1 MFLPLFFVTFAAI
14 ITYLNKKRTKNMKH
28 IRHYLTALFAIAL
41 SLMVWADSG
50 ELFTSGKLSSSLI
63 NCIVQDKYGYIW
75 VGTEYGLSKFDG
87 YRFTN
92 YLHNEEDTTSITDN
106 IISDLLVDKKGNLW
120 IGCAKGLMRYNYETN
135 NFSRLQFPD
144 GRKPRI
150 YSMVESHRGDILL
163 GTAGYGLYS
172 VKNNGIEK
180 TANNR
185 FTIKWERAYAKRDS
199 DVFFTHIYE
208 DKHHYLWQSSH
219 LSTFTRFIE
228 KQGKVQ
234 RKDFKSPYGA
244 PVAFIQHRPQAMLIV
259 CMYGII
265 YYDYRTGRIADAGYD
280 LGTFKNHVTINNA
293 TFDHEG
299 NLYIS
304 TSEHGA
310 LIIKKGSNKVEQ
322 LENSNSNFNLSTAF
336 VNDIIEDKD
345 NNLWIGCYKKGLYLL
360 NQRQQAFSS
369 WSFSAQNYIIGSSVS
384 SIAPG
389 ENGETWCTV
398 QNSGVFCFDA
408 SGKIIAHPTSPAG
421 TCIIYKDRRGAYW
434 ISNGSALYSYNP
446 HTGAYQEKLTF
457 TSAGIYCM
465 TDDNQGNLYISVY
478 SKGLYIY
485 NVESG
490 KVTVLNMR
498 QRGNKG
504 FLCNDWVRSMAFDHT
519 GHLWIGT
526 SNGVS
531 CLNTKTLS
539 FKDFG
544 WNNILKDRQANG
556 ICEGKNGNMIIGT
569 EEGLYLFDRKNNKTL
584 ALPHAEVLKGKQ
596 VCSIIKDHQGDL
608 WISTTMGIWQY
619 DQKNRQ
625 FIGHI
630 NGNGLTT
637 REYVLG
643 SSMHT
648 ASDLIAFGTSDGI
661 TTFYPERVKAKKME
675 LGDVH
680 LTNFIIDGKPINCL
694 TDEFTIPYEE
704 NSFTLE
710 FSLLNYRNTDNISFQ
725 YRINEG
731 KWNSTNEG
739 SNAVSF
745 NKLKPG
751 SYTLEVR
758 AMSNGNFSKKST
770 IIHIKVC
777 DPWYA
782 STWAFLL
789 YFLTAAGIILYIIY
803 RYERHRKEDLEETKM
818 QFLINATHDIRSPLT
833 LIMEPLKKLKE
844 RLGNAEEYQAD
855 IDTIDRNAQR
865 LLTLVNQILDKRRLD
880 KHQMNLSCRETNL
893 VEFSQGLVS
902 LFTYNANLRGINIR
916 LEMPETP
923 VNAWIDRNKLDKA
936 IANLLSNAFKYT
948 PNGGEIIFRIEK
960 QDKKVLL
967 YVIDSGK
974 GLGKND
980 DAKTLFERFYQG
992 KNSAD
997 MHLGGSGIGLNL
1009 CRSIVRLHGGDVTA
1023 RNREDGTSGACF
1035 IIELPLGKEHLKDS
1049 QINSDYVVNGKKQ
1062 QRGAASRNSKILL
1075 VDDDI
1080 EICRYLKSELS
1091 DWYRFVICNNGKEA
1105 LKQLLSGDFDLVV
1118 SDVVMPEMDGITL
1131 LRNIKGNANISHVPV
1146 IMLTSK
1152 SEISDRLEGIKLGAD
1167 AYLAKPFSLEELH
1180 LTIDNLIDNVRRLKG
1195 KFSGA
1200 LKQDDKVEKIEVKGY
1215 DEELMERIMKV
1226 VNENLSDS
1234 DFNVEK
1240 MCDEVGVSRTQL
1252 HRKLKE
1258 MTGVP
1263 TSEFLRNIRLNEA
1276 ARLIREHKINITQV
1290 SYMVGFANNS
1300 HFSTAFKKYFGMSP
1314 TEYAAKYTE

>member
-1 MFLPLFFVTFAAI
+1 MKRFMLFSIFCFVQ
-14 ITYLNKKRTKNMKH
+14 M
-28 IRHYLTALFAIAL
+28 LTCFSYAN
-41 SLMVWADSG
+41 SG
-50 ELFTSGKLSSSLI
+50 RLYTSNDLSSSLI
-63 NCIVQDKYGYIW
+63 RCIIQDKYGFIW
-75 VGTEYGLSKFDG
+75 VGTNYGLNRFDG
-87 YRFTN
+87 YKFST
-92 YLHNEEDTTSITDN
+92 YLCNPADTTTIQDN
-106 IISDLLVDKKGNLW
+106 DIVKLYPYSKEFLFVATNRGLYKYSYLTNSFQHIVLEKKDEKIRVSSLIEDGKHNLL
-120 IGCAKGLMRYNYETN
+120 I
-135 NFSRLQFPD
+135 
-144 GRKPRI
+144 
-150 YSMVESHRGDILL
+150 
-163 GTAGYGLYS
+163 GTAGYGAYRLDMTTGKVTRLSRKSANS
-172 VKNNGIEK
+172 V
-180 TANNR
+180 
-185 FTIKWERAYAKRDS
+185 D
-199 DVFFTHIYE
+199 DFFAMLFFDDE
-208 DKHHYLWQSSH
+208 GYLWQANH
-219 LSTFTRFIE
+219 TKVLR
-228 KQGKVQ
+228 KYKYNGKSIKLVSVYEP
-234 RKDFKSPYGA
+234 KDLFSVCKLYAADKKGFF
-244 PVAFIQHRPQAMLIV
+244 VAHV
-259 CMYGII
+259 GGIMR
-265 YYDYRTGRIADAGYD
+265 YDYASHSFSRYDFDFSAHQGAGYISAVTLD
-280 LGTFKNHVTINNA
+280 KYGNLWLGTSGDGTFKIPHGSRKAYRVELNNQSFI
-293 TFDHEG
+293 FDNAHISDLLIDRDG
-299 NLYIS
+299 NQWY
-304 TSEHGA
+304 
-310 LIIKKGSNKVEQ
+310 
-322 LENSNSNFNLSTAF
+322 
-336 VNDIIEDKD
+336 
-345 NNLWIGCYKKGLYLL
+345 GCYMKGLFLSNNDKNVFHPVSLDELGAGMETISSVVGVADGLMLFVVKNHGLYLL
-360 NQRQQAFSS
+360 DEKTGNTKLLQ
-369 WSFSAQNYIIGSSVS
+369 
-384 SIAPG
+384 
-389 ENGETWCTV
+389 
-398 QNSGVFCFDA
+398 
-408 SGKIIAHPTSPAG
+408 SPAG
-421 TCIIYKDRRGAYW
+421 PIKVYSDFRKKVYVYGRDGIYEYDWMHQTYRLLLPSNGLSLDDMQVDAAGNIYFTSQGNGLYVWDRKSGKMTQYLMDDKRPHKTICNNW
-434 ISNGSALYSYNP
+434 ISEIRLDS
-446 HTGAYQEKLTF
+446 
-457 TSAGIYCM
+457 
-465 TDDNQGNLYISVY
+465 
-478 SKGLYIY
+478 
-485 NVESG
+485 
-490 KVTVLNMR
+490 
-498 QRGNKG
+498 RG
-504 FLCNDWVRSMAFDHT
+504 W
-519 GHLWIGT
+519 LWCAT
-526 SNGVS
+526 ANGVS
-531 CLNTKTLS
+531 CMDTKTGYFDIILS
-539 FKDFG
+539 RP
-544 WNNILKDRQANG
+544 LL
-556 ICEGKNGNMIIGT
+556 EGKSCYSTLELSDGKIAIAT
-569 EEGLYLFDRKNNKTL
+569 EMGLYLYDRKKQQTTPW
-584 ALPHAEVLKGKQ
+584 PHSESISGLRIYSLK
-596 VCSIIKDHQGDL
+596 KDVKGNL
-608 WISTTMGIWQY
+608 WMSSAQGIWCY
-619 DQKNRQ
+619 DSKAKS
-625 FIGHI
+625 FFSFEK
-630 NGNGLTT
+630 GNGLLTK
-637 REYVLG
+637 EYLAGVVG
-643 SSMHT
+643 S
-648 ASDLIAFGTSDGI
+648 TSDGVI
-661 TTFYPERVKAKKME
+661 CYGNSEGLTYFRPSQVKDYNEKTSAIY
-675 LGDVH
+675 LSGV
-680 LTNFIIDGKPINCL
+680 LLDGKMAPFIGDNL
-694 TDEFTIPYEE
+694 SVPSDFKSIVL
-704 NSFTLE
+704 SFSQLDYQ
-710 FSLLNYRNTDNISFQ
+710 SVGNIVFQ
-725 YRINEG
+725 YRINGG
-731 KWNSTNEG
+731 KWI
-739 SNAVSF
+739 SNAAGDNSF
-745 NKLKPG
+745 NFTGL
-751 SYTLEVR
+751 SYGHYRIEVR
-758 AMSNGNFSKKST
+758 TYCNGKYSTYKKV
-770 IIHIKVC
+770 INLDVLA
-777 DPWYA
+777 PWFL
-782 STWAFLL
+782 TVWAKLL
-789 YFLTAAGIILYIIY
+789 YLFLILGLTAAAIIVFL
-803 RYERHRKEDLEETKM
+803 RKKKRDMEEAKM

-844 RLGNAEEYQAD
+844 RLGNAAEYQAD
-855 IDTIDRNAQR
+855 IDTIDRNTQR

-1023 RNREDGTSGACF
+1023 RNREDGKSGACF

-1080 EICRYLKSELS
+1080 EICRYIKTELS

-1195 KFSGA
+1195 KFTGA
-1200 LKQDDKVEKIEVKGY
+1200 LKQDDKVEKVEVKGY

>member
-1 MFLPLFFVTFAAI
+1 MKRFILFSIFCFVQ
-14 ITYLNKKRTKNMKH
+14 M
-28 IRHYLTALFAIAL
+28 LTCFSYAN
-41 SLMVWADSG
+41 SG
-50 ELFTSGKLSSSLI
+50 RLYTSNDLSSSLI
-63 NCIVQDKYGYIW
+63 RCIIQDKYGFIW
-75 VGTEYGLSKFDG
+75 VGTNYGLNRFDG
-87 YRFTN
+87 YKFST
-92 YLHNEEDTTSITDN
+92 YLCNPADTTTIQDN
-106 IISDLLVDKKGNLW
+106 DIVKLYPYSKEFLFVATNRGLYKYSYLTNSFQHIVLEKNDEKIRVSSLIEDRKHNLL
-120 IGCAKGLMRYNYETN
+120 I
-135 NFSRLQFPD
+135 
-144 GRKPRI
+144 
-150 YSMVESHRGDILL
+150 
-163 GTAGYGLYS
+163 GTAGYGAYRLDMTTGKVTRLSRKSANS
-172 VKNNGIEK
+172 V
-180 TANNR
+180 
-185 FTIKWERAYAKRDS
+185 D
-199 DVFFTHIYE
+199 DFFAMLFFDDE
-208 DKHHYLWQSSH
+208 GYLWQANH
-219 LSTFTRFIE
+219 TKVLR
-228 KQGKVQ
+228 KYKYDGKSIRLVSVYEP
-234 RKDFKSPYGA
+234 KGLFS
-244 PVAFIQHRPQAMLIV
+244 V
-259 CMYGII
+259 CKLYAADKKGFFVVHVGGIMR
-265 YYDYRTGRIADAGYD
+265 YDYASHRFSRYDFDFSAHQGAGYISAATLD
-280 LGTFKNHVTINNA
+280 KYGNLWLGTSGDGTFKIPHGSRKAYRVELNNQSFI
-293 TFDHEG
+293 FDNAHISDLLIDRDG
-299 NLYIS
+299 NQWY
-304 TSEHGA
+304 
-310 LIIKKGSNKVEQ
+310 
-322 LENSNSNFNLSTAF
+322 
-336 VNDIIEDKD
+336 
-345 NNLWIGCYKKGLYLL
+345 GCYMKGLFLSNNDKNVFHPVSLDELGAGMETISSVVGVADGLMLFVVKNHGLYLL
-360 NQRQQAFSS
+360 DEKTGNTKLLQ
-369 WSFSAQNYIIGSSVS
+369 
-384 SIAPG
+384 
-389 ENGETWCTV
+389 
-398 QNSGVFCFDA
+398 
-408 SGKIIAHPTSPAG
+408 SPAG
-421 TCIIYKDRRGAYW
+421 LVKVYSDFRKNVYVYGRDGIYEYDWKHQTYRLLLPA
-434 ISNGSALYSYNP
+434 NGLSLDGMQVDAAGNIY
-446 HTGAYQEKLTF
+446 F
-457 TSAGIYCM
+457 TS
-465 TDDNQGNLYISVY
+465 QGN
-478 SKGLYIY
+478 GLYVW
-485 NVESG
+485 NRKSG
-490 KVTVLNMR
+490 KMTQYLMDDKRPHKTICNNWIADIR
-498 QRGNKG
+498 LDSRG
-504 FLCNDWVRSMAFDHT
+504 R
-519 GHLWIGT
+519 LWCAT

-531 CLNTKTLS
+531 CMDTKTGYFDIILS
-539 FKDFG
+539 RP
-544 WNNILKDRQANG
+544 LL
-556 ICEGKNGNMIIGT
+556 EGKSCYSTLELSDGKIAIAT
-569 EEGLYLFDRKNNKTL
+569 EMGLYLYDRKKQQTTPW
-584 ALPHAEVLKGKQ
+584 PHSESISGLRIYSLK
-596 VCSIIKDHQGDL
+596 KDVKGNL
-608 WISTTMGIWQY
+608 WMSTAQGIWCY
-619 DQKNRQ
+619 DSKAKS
-625 FIGHI
+625 FFSFEK
-630 NGNGLTT
+630 GNGLLTK
-637 REYVLG
+637 EYLAGVVG
-643 SSMHT
+643 S
-648 ASDLIAFGTSDGI
+648 TSDGVI
-661 TTFYPERVKAKKME
+661 CYGNSEGLTYFRPSQVKDYDEKTSAIY
-675 LGDVH
+675 LSGV
-680 LTNFIIDGKPINCL
+680 LLDGKMAPFIGDNL
-694 TDEFTIPYEE
+694 SVPSDFKSIVL
-704 NSFTLE
+704 SFSQLDYQ
-710 FSLLNYRNTDNISFQ
+710 SVGNIVFQ
-725 YRINEG
+725 YRING
-731 KWNSTNEG
+731 GRWI
-739 SNAVSF
+739 SNAAGENSF
-745 NKLKPG
+745 NFTGL
-751 SYTLEVR
+751 SYGHYRIEVR
-758 AMSNGNFSKKST
+758 TYCNGKYSTYKKVINLDVLAPWFLT
-770 IIHIKVC
+770 I
-777 DPWYA
+777 
-782 STWAFLL
+782 WAKLIYLFLIL
-789 YFLTAAGIILYIIY
+789 GLTAAAIIVFL
-803 RYERHRKEDLEETKM
+803 RKKKRDLEEAKM

-948 PNGGEIIFRIEK
+948 PNGGEIIFRIKK

-1035 IIELPLGKEHLKDS
+1035 IIELPLGKEHLKNN
-1049 QINSDYVVNGKKQ
+1049 QICLDNVGTGMKQ

-1091 DWYRFVICNNGKEA
+1091 GWYRFVICNNGKEA

-1195 KFSGA
+1195 KFTGA
-1200 LKQDDKVEKIEVKGY
+1200 LKQDDKVEKVEVKGY

-1276 ARLIREHKINITQV
+1276 ARLIKEGKINITQV

>member
-1 MFLPLFFVTFAAI
+1 MLFSIFCFVQ
-14 ITYLNKKRTKNMKH
+14 M
-28 IRHYLTALFAIAL
+28 LTCFSYAN
-41 SLMVWADSG
+41 SG
-50 ELFTSGKLSSSLI
+50 RLYTSNDMSSSLI
-63 NCIVQDKYGYIW
+63 RCIIQDKYGFIW
-75 VGTEYGLSKFDG
+75 VGTNFGLNRFDG
-87 YRFTN
+87 YKFCT
-92 YLHNEEDTTSITDN
+92 YLCNPADTTTIQDN
-106 IISDLLVDKKGNLW
+106 DIVKLYPYSKEFLFVATNRGLYKYSYLTNSFQHIVLEKKDEKIRISSLIEDGKHNLL
-120 IGCAKGLMRYNYETN
+120 I
-135 NFSRLQFPD
+135 
-144 GRKPRI
+144 
-150 YSMVESHRGDILL
+150 
-163 GTAGYGLYS
+163 GTAGYGAYRLDMTTGKVTRLSRKSANS
-172 VKNNGIEK
+172 V
-180 TANNR
+180 
-185 FTIKWERAYAKRDS
+185 D
-199 DVFFTHIYE
+199 DFFAMLFFDDE
-208 DKHHYLWQSSH
+208 GYLWQANH
-219 LSTFTRFIE
+219 TKVLR
-228 KQGKVQ
+228 KYKYNGKSIKLVSVYEP
-234 RKDFKSPYGA
+234 KGLFSVCKLYAADKKGFF
-244 PVAFIQHRPQAMLIV
+244 VAHV
-259 CMYGII
+259 GGIMR
-265 YYDYRTGRIADAGYD
+265 YDYASHRFSRYDFDFSAHQGAGYISAVTLD
-280 LGTFKNHVTINNA
+280 KYGNLWLGTSGDGTFKIPHGSRKAYRVELNNQSFI
-293 TFDHEG
+293 FDNAHISDLLIDRDG
-299 NLYIS
+299 NQWY
-304 TSEHGA
+304 
-310 LIIKKGSNKVEQ
+310 
-322 LENSNSNFNLSTAF
+322 
-336 VNDIIEDKD
+336 
-345 NNLWIGCYKKGLYLL
+345 GCYMKGLFLSNNDKNVFHPVSLDELGAGMETISSVVGVADGLMLFVVKNHGLYLL
-360 NQRQQAFSS
+360 DEKTGNTKLLQ
-369 WSFSAQNYIIGSSVS
+369 
-384 SIAPG
+384 
-389 ENGETWCTV
+389 
-398 QNSGVFCFDA
+398 
-408 SGKIIAHPTSPAG
+408 SPAG
-421 TCIIYKDRRGAYW
+421 PIKVYSDFRKKVYVYGRDGIYEYDWMHQTYRLLLPSNGLSLDDMRVDAAGNIYFTSQGNGLYVWNRKSGKMTQYLMDDKRPHKTICNNW
-434 ISNGSALYSYNP
+434 ISEIRLDS
-446 HTGAYQEKLTF
+446 
-457 TSAGIYCM
+457 
-465 TDDNQGNLYISVY
+465 
-478 SKGLYIY
+478 
-485 NVESG
+485 
-490 KVTVLNMR
+490 
-498 QRGNKG
+498 RG
-504 FLCNDWVRSMAFDHT
+504 W
-519 GHLWIGT
+519 LWCAT
-526 SNGVS
+526 ANGVS
-531 CLNTKTLS
+531 CMDTKTGYFDIILS
-539 FKDFG
+539 RP
-544 WNNILKDRQANG
+544 LL
-556 ICEGKNGNMIIGT
+556 EGKTCYSTLELSDGKIAIAT
-569 EEGLYLFDRKNNKTL
+569 EMGLYLYDRKKQQTTPW
-584 ALPHAEVLKGKQ
+584 PHSESISGLRIYSLK
-596 VCSIIKDHQGDL
+596 KDVKGNL
-608 WISTTMGIWQY
+608 WMSTAQGIWCY
-619 DQKNRQ
+619 DSKAKS
-625 FIGHI
+625 FFSFEK
-630 NGNGLTT
+630 GNGLLTK
-637 REYVLG
+637 EYLAGVVG
-643 SSMHT
+643 S
-648 ASDLIAFGTSDGI
+648 TSDGVI
-661 TTFYPERVKAKKME
+661 CYGNSEGLTYFRPSQVKDYNEKTSVIY
-675 LGDVH
+675 LSGV
-680 LTNFIIDGKPINCL
+680 LLDGKMAPFIGDNL
-694 TDEFTIPYEE
+694 SVPSDFKSIVL
-704 NSFTLE
+704 SFSQLDYQ
-710 FSLLNYRNTDNISFQ
+710 SVGNIVFQ
-725 YRINEG
+725 YRINGG
-731 KWNSTNEG
+731 KWI
-739 SNAVSF
+739 SNAAGDNSF
-745 NKLKPG
+745 NFTGL
-751 SYTLEVR
+751 SYGHYRIEVR
-758 AMSNGNFSKKST
+758 TYCNGKYSTYKKV
-770 IIHIKVC
+770 INLDVLA
-777 DPWYA
+777 PWFL
-782 STWAFLL
+782 TVWAKLL
-789 YFLTAAGIILYIIY
+789 YLFLILGLTAAAIIVFL
-803 RYERHRKEDLEETKM
+803 RKKKRDMEEAKM

-855 IDTIDRNAQR
+855 IDTIDRNTQR

-948 PNGGEIIFRIEK
+948 PNGGEIIFRVEK

-1062 QRGAASRNSKILL
+1062 QRSGASKNSKILL

-1080 EICRYLKSELS
+1080 EICRYIKTELS

-1105 LKQLLSGDFDLVV
+1105 LKQLLTDDFDLVV

>member
-1 MFLPLFFVTFAAI
+1 MLRKYKYNGKSIKLVSVYEPKDLFGIRKLYATDKKGFFVAHTGGIMRYDYASHSFSRYDFNFSAHQGAGYISAA
-14 ITYLNKKRTKNMKH
+14 TL
-28 IRHYLTALFAIAL
+28 
-41 SLMVWADSG
+41 
-50 ELFTSGKLSSSLI
+50 
-63 NCIVQDKYGYIW
+63 DKYGNLW
-75 VGTEYGLSKFDG
+75 LGTSGDGTFKIPHGSRKAYRVELNNQSFIFD
-87 YRFTN
+87 N
-92 YLHNEEDTTSITDN
+92 AH
-106 IISDLLVDKKGNLW
+106 ISDLLIDRDGNQWYGCYMKGLFLSNNDKNVFHPVSLDELGAGMETISSVVGVADGLMLFVVKNHGLYLLDEKTGNTKLLQSPAGPIKVYSDFRKNVYVYGRDGIYEYDWKHQTYRLLLPSNGLSLDDMRVDAAGNIYFTSQGNGLYVWNRKSGKMTQYLMDDKLPHKTICNNWISEIRLDSRGWLWCATANGVSCMDTKTGYFDIILSRPLLEGKTCYSTLELSDGKIAIATEMGLYLYDRKKQQTTPWPHSESISGLRIYSLKKDVKGNLW
-120 IGCAKGLMRYNYETN
+120 MSSAQGIWCYDSKAKSFFSFEKGNGLLTKEYLAGVVGSTSDGVICYGNSEGLTYFRPSQVKDYN
-135 NFSRLQFPD
+135 
-144 GRKPRI
+144 
-150 YSMVESHRGDILL
+150 
-163 GTAGYGLYS
+163 
-172 VKNNGIEK
+172 EK
-180 TANNR
+180 TSA
-185 FTIKWERAYAKRDS
+185 
-199 DVFFTHIYE
+199 IY
-208 DKHHYLWQSSH
+208 
-219 LSTFTRFIE
+219 LSGVLLDGKMAPFI
-228 KQGKVQ
+228 GDNLSVPS
-234 RKDFKSPYGA
+234 DFKS
-244 PVAFIQHRPQAMLIV
+244 IV
-259 CMYGII
+259 
-265 YYDYRTGRIADAGYD
+265 
-280 LGTFKNHVTINNA
+280 L
-293 TFDHEG
+293 
-299 NLYIS
+299 
-304 TSEHGA
+304 
-310 LIIKKGSNKVEQ
+310 
-322 LENSNSNFNLSTAF
+322 
-336 VNDIIEDKD
+336 
-345 NNLWIGCYKKGLYLL
+345 
-360 NQRQQAFSS
+360 
-369 WSFSAQNYIIGSSVS
+369 SFSQLDYQSV
-384 SIAPG
+384 
-389 ENGETWCTV
+389 
-398 QNSGVFCFDA
+398 
-408 SGKIIAHPTSPAG
+408 
-421 TCIIYKDRRGAYW
+421 
-434 ISNGSALYSYNP
+434 
-446 HTGAYQEKLTF
+446 
-457 TSAGIYCM
+457 
-465 TDDNQGNLYISVY
+465 GNIV
-478 SKGLYIY
+478 
-485 NVESG
+485 
-490 KVTVLNMR
+490 
-498 QRGNKG
+498 
-504 FLCNDWVRSMAFDHT
+504 
-519 GHLWIGT
+519 
-526 SNGVS
+526 
-531 CLNTKTLS
+531 
-539 FKDFG
+539 
-544 WNNILKDRQANG
+544 
-556 ICEGKNGNMIIGT
+556 
-569 EEGLYLFDRKNNKTL
+569 
-584 ALPHAEVLKGKQ
+584 
-596 VCSIIKDHQGDL
+596 
-608 WISTTMGIWQY
+608 
-619 DQKNRQ
+619 
-625 FIGHI
+625 
-630 NGNGLTT
+630 
-637 REYVLG
+637 
-643 SSMHT
+643 
-648 ASDLIAFGTSDGI
+648 
-661 TTFYPERVKAKKME
+661 
-675 LGDVH
+675 
-680 LTNFIIDGKPINCL
+680 
-694 TDEFTIPYEE
+694 
-704 NSFTLE
+704 
-710 FSLLNYRNTDNISFQ
+710 FQ
-725 YRINEG
+725 YRINGG
-731 KWNSTNEG
+731 KWI
-739 SNAVSF
+739 SNAAGDNSF
-745 NKLKPG
+745 NFTGL
-751 SYTLEVR
+751 SYGHYRIEVR
-758 AMSNGNFSKKST
+758 TYCNGKYSTYKKVINLDVLT
-770 IIHIKVC
+770 
-777 DPWYA
+777 PWFL
-782 STWAFLL
+782 TVWAKLIYLFLIL
-789 YFLTAAGIILYIIY
+789 GLTAAAIIVYL
-803 RYERHRKEDLEETKM
+803 RKKKRDMEEAKM

-855 IDTIDRNAQR
+855 IDTIDRNTQR

-1023 RNREDGTSGACF
+1023 RNREDGKSGACF

-1080 EICRYLKSELS
+1080 EICRYIKTELS

-1276 ARLIREHKINITQV
+1276 ARLIRERKINITQV

>member
-1 MFLPLFFVTFAAI
+1 MSTAQGIWCYDSKAKSFFSF
-14 ITYLNKKRTKNMKH
+14 
-28 IRHYLTALFAIAL
+28 
-41 SLMVWADSG
+41 
-50 ELFTSGKLSSSLI
+50 E
-63 NCIVQDKYGYIW
+63 
-75 VGTEYGLSKFDG
+75 
-87 YRFTN
+87 
-92 YLHNEEDTTSITDN
+92 
-106 IISDLLVDKKGNLW
+106 KGN
-120 IGCAKGLMRYNYETN
+120 GLLTKEYLAGVVGSTSDGVICYGNSEGLTYFRPSQVKDYN
-135 NFSRLQFPD
+135 
-144 GRKPRI
+144 
-150 YSMVESHRGDILL
+150 
-163 GTAGYGLYS
+163 
-172 VKNNGIEK
+172 EK
-180 TANNR
+180 TSA
-185 FTIKWERAYAKRDS
+185 
-199 DVFFTHIYE
+199 IY
-208 DKHHYLWQSSH
+208 
-219 LSTFTRFIE
+219 LSGVLLDGKMAPFI
-228 KQGKVQ
+228 GDNLSVPS
-234 RKDFKSPYGA
+234 DFKS
-244 PVAFIQHRPQAMLIV
+244 IV
-259 CMYGII
+259 
-265 YYDYRTGRIADAGYD
+265 
-280 LGTFKNHVTINNA
+280 L
-293 TFDHEG
+293 
-299 NLYIS
+299 
-304 TSEHGA
+304 
-310 LIIKKGSNKVEQ
+310 
-322 LENSNSNFNLSTAF
+322 
-336 VNDIIEDKD
+336 
-345 NNLWIGCYKKGLYLL
+345 
-360 NQRQQAFSS
+360 
-369 WSFSAQNYIIGSSVS
+369 SFSQLDYQSV
-384 SIAPG
+384 
-389 ENGETWCTV
+389 
-398 QNSGVFCFDA
+398 
-408 SGKIIAHPTSPAG
+408 
-421 TCIIYKDRRGAYW
+421 
-434 ISNGSALYSYNP
+434 
-446 HTGAYQEKLTF
+446 
-457 TSAGIYCM
+457 
-465 TDDNQGNLYISVY
+465 GNIV
-478 SKGLYIY
+478 
-485 NVESG
+485 
-490 KVTVLNMR
+490 
-498 QRGNKG
+498 
-504 FLCNDWVRSMAFDHT
+504 
-519 GHLWIGT
+519 
-526 SNGVS
+526 
-531 CLNTKTLS
+531 
-539 FKDFG
+539 
-544 WNNILKDRQANG
+544 
-556 ICEGKNGNMIIGT
+556 
-569 EEGLYLFDRKNNKTL
+569 
-584 ALPHAEVLKGKQ
+584 
-596 VCSIIKDHQGDL
+596 
-608 WISTTMGIWQY
+608 
-619 DQKNRQ
+619 
-625 FIGHI
+625 
-630 NGNGLTT
+630 
-637 REYVLG
+637 
-643 SSMHT
+643 
-648 ASDLIAFGTSDGI
+648 
-661 TTFYPERVKAKKME
+661 
-675 LGDVH
+675 
-680 LTNFIIDGKPINCL
+680 
-694 TDEFTIPYEE
+694 
-704 NSFTLE
+704 
-710 FSLLNYRNTDNISFQ
+710 FQ
-725 YRINEG
+725 YRINGG
-731 KWNSTNEG
+731 KWI
-739 SNAVSF
+739 SNAAGDNSF
-745 NKLKPG
+745 NFTGL
-751 SYTLEVR
+751 SYGHYRIEVR
-758 AMSNGNFSKKST
+758 TYCNGKYSTYKKV
-770 IIHIKVC
+770 INLDVLA
-777 DPWYA
+777 PWFL
-782 STWAFLL
+782 TVWAKLL
-789 YFLTAAGIILYIIY
+789 YLFLILGLTAAAIIVFL
-803 RYERHRKEDLEETKM
+803 RKKKRDMEEAKM

-1023 RNREDGTSGACF
+1023 RNREDGKSGACF

-1080 EICRYLKSELS
+1080 EICRYIKTELS

-1195 KFSGA
+1195 KFTGA
-1200 LKQDDKVEKIEVKGY
+1200 LKQDDKVEKVEVKGY

>member
-1 MFLPLFFVTFAAI
+1 MLFSIFCFVQ
-14 ITYLNKKRTKNMKH
+14 M
-28 IRHYLTALFAIAL
+28 LTCFSYAN
-41 SLMVWADSG
+41 SG
-50 ELFTSGKLSSSLI
+50 RLYTSNDMSSSLI
-63 NCIVQDKYGYIW
+63 RCIIQDKYGFIW
-75 VGTEYGLSKFDG
+75 VGTNYGLNRFDG
-87 YRFTN
+87 YKFST
-92 YLHNEEDTTSITDN
+92 YLCNPADTTTIQDN
-106 IISDLLVDKKGNLW
+106 DIVKLYPYSKEFLFVATNRGLYKYSYLTNSFQHIVLEKKDEKIRVSSLIEDGKHNLL
-120 IGCAKGLMRYNYETN
+120 I
-135 NFSRLQFPD
+135 
-144 GRKPRI
+144 
-150 YSMVESHRGDILL
+150 
-163 GTAGYGLYS
+163 GTAGYGAYRLDMTTGKVTRLSRKSANS
-172 VKNNGIEK
+172 V
-180 TANNR
+180 
-185 FTIKWERAYAKRDS
+185 D
-199 DVFFTHIYE
+199 DFFAMLFFDDE
-208 DKHHYLWQSSH
+208 GYLWQANH
-219 LSTFTRFIE
+219 TKVLR
-228 KQGKVQ
+228 KYKYNGKSIKLVSVYEP
-234 RKDFKSPYGA
+234 KGLFSVCKLYAADKKGFF
-244 PVAFIQHRPQAMLIV
+244 VAHV
-259 CMYGII
+259 GGIMR
-265 YYDYRTGRIADAGYD
+265 YDYASHRFSRYDFDFSAHQGAGYISAVTLD
-280 LGTFKNHVTINNA
+280 KYGNLWLGTSGDGTFKIPHGSRKAYRVELNNQSFI
-293 TFDHEG
+293 FDNAHISDLLIDRDG
-299 NLYIS
+299 NQWY
-304 TSEHGA
+304 
-310 LIIKKGSNKVEQ
+310 
-322 LENSNSNFNLSTAF
+322 
-336 VNDIIEDKD
+336 
-345 NNLWIGCYKKGLYLL
+345 GCYMKGLFLSNNDKNVFHPVSLDELGAGMETISSVVGVADGLMLFVVKNHGLYLL
-360 NQRQQAFSS
+360 DEKTGNTKLLQ
-369 WSFSAQNYIIGSSVS
+369 
-384 SIAPG
+384 
-389 ENGETWCTV
+389 
-398 QNSGVFCFDA
+398 
-408 SGKIIAHPTSPAG
+408 SPAG
-421 TCIIYKDRRGAYW
+421 PIKVYSDFRKNVYVYGRDGIYEYDWKHQTYRLLLPANGLSLDYMQVDAAGNIYFTSQGNGLYVWNRKSGKMTQYLMDDKRPHKTICNNW
-434 ISNGSALYSYNP
+434 ISEIRLDS
-446 HTGAYQEKLTF
+446 
-457 TSAGIYCM
+457 
-465 TDDNQGNLYISVY
+465 
-478 SKGLYIY
+478 
-485 NVESG
+485 
-490 KVTVLNMR
+490 
-498 QRGNKG
+498 RG
-504 FLCNDWVRSMAFDHT
+504 W
-519 GHLWIGT
+519 LWCAT
-526 SNGVS
+526 ANGVS
-531 CLNTKTLS
+531 CMDTKTGYFDIILS
-539 FKDFG
+539 RP
-544 WNNILKDRQANG
+544 LL
-556 ICEGKNGNMIIGT
+556 EGKSCYSTLELSDGKIAIAT
-569 EEGLYLFDRKNNKTL
+569 EMGLYLYDRKKQQTTPW
-584 ALPHAEVLKGKQ
+584 PHSESISGLRIYSLK
-596 VCSIIKDHQGDL
+596 KDVKGNL
-608 WISTTMGIWQY
+608 WMSTAQGIWCY
-619 DQKNRQ
+619 DSKAKS
-625 FIGHI
+625 FFSFEK
-630 NGNGLTT
+630 GNGLLTK
-637 REYVLG
+637 EYLAGVVG
-643 SSMHT
+643 S
-648 ASDLIAFGTSDGI
+648 TSDGVI
-661 TTFYPERVKAKKME
+661 CYGNSEGLTYFQPSEVKDYNEKTSAIY
-675 LGDVH
+675 LSGV
-680 LTNFIIDGKPINCL
+680 LLDGKMAPFIGDNL
-694 TDEFTIPYEE
+694 SVPSDFKSIVL
-704 NSFTLE
+704 SFSQLDYQ
-710 FSLLNYRNTDNISFQ
+710 SVGNIVFQ
-725 YRINEG
+725 YRINGG
-731 KWNSTNEG
+731 KWI
-739 SNAVSF
+739 SNAAGDNSF
-745 NKLKPG
+745 NFTGL
-751 SYTLEVR
+751 SYGHYRIEVR
-758 AMSNGNFSKKST
+758 TYCNGKYSTYKKV
-770 IIHIKVC
+770 INLDVLA
-777 DPWYA
+777 PWFL
-782 STWAFLL
+782 TVWAKLL
-789 YFLTAAGIILYIIY
+789 YLFLILGLTAAAIIVYL
-803 RYERHRKEDLEETKM
+803 RKKKRDLEEAKM

-1195 KFSGA
+1195 KFTGA
-1200 LKQDDKVEKIEVKGY
+1200 LKQDDKVEKVEVKGY

>member
-1 MFLPLFFVTFAAI
+1 MKRFMLFSIFCFVQ
-14 ITYLNKKRTKNMKH
+14 M
-28 IRHYLTALFAIAL
+28 LTCFSYAN
-41 SLMVWADSG
+41 SG
-50 ELFTSGKLSSSLI
+50 RLYTSNDLSSSLI
-63 NCIVQDKYGYIW
+63 RCIIQDKYGFIW
-75 VGTEYGLSKFDG
+75 VGTNYGLNRFDG
-87 YRFTN
+87 YKFST
-92 YLHNEEDTTSITDN
+92 YLCNPADTTTIQDN
-106 IISDLLVDKKGNLW
+106 DIVKLYPYSKEFLFVATNRGLYKYSYLTNSFQHIVLEKKDEKIRVSSLIEDGKHNLL
-120 IGCAKGLMRYNYETN
+120 I
-135 NFSRLQFPD
+135 
-144 GRKPRI
+144 
-150 YSMVESHRGDILL
+150 
-163 GTAGYGLYS
+163 GTAGYGAYRLDMTTGKVTRLSRKSANS
-172 VKNNGIEK
+172 V
-180 TANNR
+180 
-185 FTIKWERAYAKRDS
+185 D
-199 DVFFTHIYE
+199 DFFAMLFFDDE
-208 DKHHYLWQSSH
+208 GYLWQANH
-219 LSTFTRFIE
+219 TKVLR
-228 KQGKVQ
+228 KYKYNGKSIKLVSVYEP
-234 RKDFKSPYGA
+234 KDLFGISKLYATDKKGFF
-244 PVAFIQHRPQAMLIV
+244 VAHAG
-259 CMYGII
+259 GIMR
-265 YYDYRTGRIADAGYD
+265 YDYASHSFSRYDFDFSAHQGAGYISAVTLD
-280 LGTFKNHVTINNA
+280 NYGNLWLGTSGDGTFKIPHGSRKAYRVELNNQSFI
-293 TFDHEG
+293 FDNAHISDLLIDRDG
-299 NLYIS
+299 NQWY
-304 TSEHGA
+304 
-310 LIIKKGSNKVEQ
+310 
-322 LENSNSNFNLSTAF
+322 
-336 VNDIIEDKD
+336 
-345 NNLWIGCYKKGLYLL
+345 GCYMKGLFLSNNDKNVFHPVSLDELGAGMETISSVVGVADGLMLFVVKNHGLYLL
-360 NQRQQAFSS
+360 DEKTGNTKLLQ
-369 WSFSAQNYIIGSSVS
+369 
-384 SIAPG
+384 
-389 ENGETWCTV
+389 
-398 QNSGVFCFDA
+398 
-408 SGKIIAHPTSPAG
+408 SPAG
-421 TCIIYKDRRGAYW
+421 PIKVYSDFRKNVYVYGRDGIYEYDWMHQTYRLLLPSNGLSLDDMRVDAAGNIYFTSQGNGLYVWNRKSGKMTQYLMDDKRPHKTICNNW
-434 ISNGSALYSYNP
+434 ISEIRLDS
-446 HTGAYQEKLTF
+446 
-457 TSAGIYCM
+457 
-465 TDDNQGNLYISVY
+465 
-478 SKGLYIY
+478 
-485 NVESG
+485 
-490 KVTVLNMR
+490 
-498 QRGNKG
+498 RG
-504 FLCNDWVRSMAFDHT
+504 W
-519 GHLWIGT
+519 LWCAT
-526 SNGVS
+526 ANGVS
-531 CLNTKTLS
+531 CMDTKTGYFDIILS
-539 FKDFG
+539 RP
-544 WNNILKDRQANG
+544 LL
-556 ICEGKNGNMIIGT
+556 EGKTCYSTLELSDGKIAIAT
-569 EEGLYLFDRKNNKTL
+569 EMGLYLYDRKKQQTTPW
-584 ALPHAEVLKGKQ
+584 PHSESISGLRIYSLK
-596 VCSIIKDHQGDL
+596 KDVKGNL
-608 WISTTMGIWQY
+608 WMSTAQGIWCY
-619 DQKNRQ
+619 DSKAKS
-625 FIGHI
+625 FFSFEK
-630 NGNGLTT
+630 GNGLLTK
-637 REYVLG
+637 EYLAGVVG
-643 SSMHT
+643 T
-648 ASDLIAFGTSDGI
+648 TSDGVI
-661 TTFYPERVKAKKME
+661 CYGNSEGLTYFQPSEVKDYNEKTSAIY
-675 LGDVH
+675 LSGV
-680 LTNFIIDGKPINCL
+680 LLDGKMAPFIGDNL
-694 TDEFTIPYEE
+694 SVPSDFKSIVL
-704 NSFTLE
+704 SFSQLDYQ
-710 FSLLNYRNTDNISFQ
+710 SVGNIVFQ
-725 YRINEG
+725 YRINGG
-731 KWNSTNEG
+731 KWI
-739 SNAVSF
+739 SNAAGDNSF
-745 NKLKPG
+745 NFTGL
-751 SYTLEVR
+751 SYGHYRIEVR
-758 AMSNGNFSKKST
+758 TYCNGKYSTYKKVINLDVLT
-770 IIHIKVC
+770 
-777 DPWYA
+777 PWFL
-782 STWAFLL
+782 TVWAKLIYLFLIL
-789 YFLTAAGIILYIIY
+789 GLTAAAIIVYL
-803 RYERHRKEDLEETKM
+803 RKKKRDLEEAKM

-1009 CRSIVRLHGGDVTA
+1009 CQSIVRLHGGDVTA

-1080 EICRYLKSELS
+1080 EICRYIKTELS

-1200 LKQDDKVEKIEVKGY
+1200 LKQDDKVEKVEVKGY

-1276 ARLIREHKINITQV
+1276 ARLIRERKINITQV

>member
-1 MFLPLFFVTFAAI
+1 MLFSIFCFVQ
-14 ITYLNKKRTKNMKH
+14 M
-28 IRHYLTALFAIAL
+28 LTCFSYAN
-41 SLMVWADSG
+41 SG
-50 ELFTSGKLSSSLI
+50 RLYTSNDMSSSLI
-63 NCIVQDKYGYIW
+63 RCIIQDKYGFIW
-75 VGTEYGLSKFDG
+75 VGTNFGLNRFDG
-87 YRFTN
+87 YKFCT
-92 YLHNEEDTTSITDN
+92 YLCNPADTTTIQDN
-106 IISDLLVDKKGNLW
+106 DIVKLYPYSKEFLFVATNRGLYKYSYLTNSFQHIVLEKKDEKIRVSSLIEDGKHNLL
-120 IGCAKGLMRYNYETN
+120 I
-135 NFSRLQFPD
+135 
-144 GRKPRI
+144 
-150 YSMVESHRGDILL
+150 
-163 GTAGYGLYS
+163 GTAGYGAYRLDMTTGKVTRLSRKSANS
-172 VKNNGIEK
+172 V
-180 TANNR
+180 
-185 FTIKWERAYAKRDS
+185 D
-199 DVFFTHIYE
+199 DFFAMLFFDDE
-208 DKHHYLWQSSH
+208 GYLWQANH
-219 LSTFTRFIE
+219 TKVLR
-228 KQGKVQ
+228 KYKYNGKSIKLVSVYEP
-234 RKDFKSPYGA
+234 KGLFSVCKLYAADKKGFF
-244 PVAFIQHRPQAMLIV
+244 VAHV
-259 CMYGII
+259 GGIMR
-265 YYDYRTGRIADAGYD
+265 YDYASHRFSRYDFDFSAHQGAGYISAVTLD
-280 LGTFKNHVTINNA
+280 KYGNLWLGTSGDGTFKIPHGSRKAYRVELNNQSFI
-293 TFDHEG
+293 FDNAHISDLLIDRDG
-299 NLYIS
+299 NQWY
-304 TSEHGA
+304 
-310 LIIKKGSNKVEQ
+310 
-322 LENSNSNFNLSTAF
+322 
-336 VNDIIEDKD
+336 
-345 NNLWIGCYKKGLYLL
+345 GCYMKGLFLSNNDKNVFHPVSLDELGAGMETISSVVGVADGLMLFVVKNHGLYLL
-360 NQRQQAFSS
+360 DEKTGNTKLLQ
-369 WSFSAQNYIIGSSVS
+369 
-384 SIAPG
+384 
-389 ENGETWCTV
+389 
-398 QNSGVFCFDA
+398 
-408 SGKIIAHPTSPAG
+408 SPAG
-421 TCIIYKDRRGAYW
+421 PIKVYSDFRKNVYVYGRDGIYEYDWKHQTYRLLLPANGLSLDYMQVDAAGNIYFTSQGNGLYVWNRKSGKMTQYLMDDKRPHKTICNNW
-434 ISNGSALYSYNP
+434 ISEIRLDS
-446 HTGAYQEKLTF
+446 
-457 TSAGIYCM
+457 
-465 TDDNQGNLYISVY
+465 
-478 SKGLYIY
+478 
-485 NVESG
+485 
-490 KVTVLNMR
+490 
-498 QRGNKG
+498 RG
-504 FLCNDWVRSMAFDHT
+504 W
-519 GHLWIGT
+519 LWCAT
-526 SNGVS
+526 ANGVS
-531 CLNTKTLS
+531 CMDTKTGYFDIILS
-539 FKDFG
+539 RP
-544 WNNILKDRQANG
+544 LL
-556 ICEGKNGNMIIGT
+556 EGKSCYSTLELSDGKIAIAT
-569 EEGLYLFDRKNNKTL
+569 EMGLYLYDRKKQQTTPW
-584 ALPHAEVLKGKQ
+584 PHSESISGLRIYSLK
-596 VCSIIKDHQGDL
+596 KDVKGNL
-608 WISTTMGIWQY
+608 WMSTAQGIWCY
-619 DQKNRQ
+619 DSKAKS
-625 FIGHI
+625 FFSFEK
-630 NGNGLTT
+630 GNGLLTK
-637 REYVLG
+637 EYLAGVVG
-643 SSMHT
+643 S
-648 ASDLIAFGTSDGI
+648 TSDGVI
-661 TTFYPERVKAKKME
+661 CYGNSEGLTYFQPSEVKDYNEKTSAIY
-675 LGDVH
+675 LSGV
-680 LTNFIIDGKPINCL
+680 LLDGKMAPFIGDNL
-694 TDEFTIPYEE
+694 SVPSDFKSIVL
-704 NSFTLE
+704 SFSQLDYQ
-710 FSLLNYRNTDNISFQ
+710 SVGNIVFQ
-725 YRINEG
+725 YRINGG
-731 KWNSTNEG
+731 KWI
-739 SNAVSF
+739 SNAAGDNSF
-745 NKLKPG
+745 NFTGL
-751 SYTLEVR
+751 SYGHYRIEVR
-758 AMSNGNFSKKST
+758 TYCNGKYSTYKKV
-770 IIHIKVC
+770 INLDVLA
-777 DPWYA
+777 PWFL
-782 STWAFLL
+782 TVWAKLL
-789 YFLTAAGIILYIIY
+789 YLFLILGLTAAAIIVYL
-803 RYERHRKEDLEETKM
+803 RKKKRDLEEAKM

-948 PNGGEIIFRIEK
+948 PNGDEIIFRIEK

>member
-1 MFLPLFFVTFAAI
+1 MKRFILFSIFCFVQ
-14 ITYLNKKRTKNMKH
+14 M
-28 IRHYLTALFAIAL
+28 LTCFSYAN
-41 SLMVWADSG
+41 SG
-50 ELFTSGKLSSSLI
+50 RLYTSNDMSSSLI
-63 NCIVQDKYGYIW
+63 RCIIQDKYGFIW
-75 VGTEYGLSKFDG
+75 VGTNYGLNRFDG
-87 YRFTN
+87 YKFSTYFCN
-92 YLHNEEDTTSITDN
+92 PADTTTIQDN
-106 IISDLLVDKKGNLW
+106 DIVKLYPYSKEFLFVATNRGLYKYSYLTNSFQHIVLEKKDEKIRVSSLIEDGKHNLL
-120 IGCAKGLMRYNYETN
+120 I
-135 NFSRLQFPD
+135 
-144 GRKPRI
+144 
-150 YSMVESHRGDILL
+150 
-163 GTAGYGLYS
+163 GTAGYGAYRLDMATGKVTRLSRKSANS
-172 VKNNGIEK
+172 V
-180 TANNR
+180 
-185 FTIKWERAYAKRDS
+185 D
-199 DVFFTHIYE
+199 DFFAMLFFDDE
-208 DKHHYLWQSSH
+208 GYLWQANH
-219 LSTFTRFIE
+219 TKVLR
-228 KQGKVQ
+228 KYKYNGKSIRLVSVYEPKDLFGI
-234 RKDFKSPYGA
+234 RKLYATDKKGFF
-244 PVAFIQHRPQAMLIV
+244 VAHTG
-259 CMYGII
+259 GIMR
-265 YYDYRTGRIADAGYD
+265 YDYASHSFSRYDFDFSAHQGAGYISAATLD
-280 LGTFKNHVTINNA
+280 KYGNLWLGTSGDGTFKIPHGSRKAYRVELNNQSFI
-293 TFDHEG
+293 FDNAHISDLLIDRDG
-299 NLYIS
+299 NQWY
-304 TSEHGA
+304 
-310 LIIKKGSNKVEQ
+310 
-322 LENSNSNFNLSTAF
+322 
-336 VNDIIEDKD
+336 
-345 NNLWIGCYKKGLYLL
+345 GCYMKGLFLSNNDKNVFHPVSLDELGAGMETISSVVGVADGLMLFVVKNHGLYLL
-360 NQRQQAFSS
+360 DEKTGNTKLLQ
-369 WSFSAQNYIIGSSVS
+369 
-384 SIAPG
+384 
-389 ENGETWCTV
+389 
-398 QNSGVFCFDA
+398 
-408 SGKIIAHPTSPAG
+408 SPAG
-421 TCIIYKDRRGAYW
+421 LVKVYSDFRKNVYVYGRDGIYEYDWKHQTYRLLLPA
-434 ISNGSALYSYNP
+434 NGLSLDGMQVDAAGNIY
-446 HTGAYQEKLTF
+446 F
-457 TSAGIYCM
+457 TSP
-465 TDDNQGNLYISVY
+465 GN
-478 SKGLYIY
+478 GLYVW
-485 NVESG
+485 NRKSG
-490 KVTVLNMR
+490 KMTQYLMDDKRPHKTICNNWTSDIR
-498 QRGNKG
+498 LDSRG
-504 FLCNDWVRSMAFDHT
+504 W
-519 GHLWIGT
+519 LWCAT
-526 SNGVS
+526 ANGVS
-531 CLNTKTLS
+531 CMDTKTGYFDIILS
-539 FKDFG
+539 RP
-544 WNNILKDRQANG
+544 LL
-556 ICEGKNGNMIIGT
+556 EGKTCYSTLELSDGKIAIAT
-569 EEGLYLFDRKNNKTL
+569 EMGLYLYDRKKQQTTPW
-584 ALPHAEVLKGKQ
+584 PHSESISGLRIYSLK
-596 VCSIIKDHQGDL
+596 KDVKGNL
-608 WISTTMGIWQY
+608 WMSSAQGIWCY
-619 DQKNRQ
+619 DSKAKS
-625 FIGHI
+625 FLSFEK
-630 NGNGLTT
+630 GNGLLTK
-637 REYVLG
+637 EYLAGVVG
-643 SSMHT
+643 S
-648 ASDLIAFGTSDGI
+648 TSDGVI
-661 TTFYPERVKAKKME
+661 CYGNSE
-675 LGDVH
+675 G
-680 LTNFIIDGKPINCL
+680 LTYFRPSQLKDYNEKTSAIYLSGVLLDGKMAPFIGDNL
-694 TDEFTIPYEE
+694 SVPSDFKSIVL
-704 NSFTLE
+704 SFSQLDYQ
-710 FSLLNYRNTDNISFQ
+710 SVGNIVFQ
-725 YRINEG
+725 YRINGG
-731 KWNSTNEG
+731 KWI
-739 SNAVSF
+739 SNAAGDNSF
-745 NKLKPG
+745 NFTGL
-751 SYTLEVR
+751 SYGHYRIEVR
-758 AMSNGNFSKKST
+758 TYCNGKYSTYKKVINLDVLT
-770 IIHIKVC
+770 
-777 DPWYA
+777 PWFL
-782 STWAFLL
+782 TVWAKLIYLFLIL
-789 YFLTAAGIILYIIY
+789 GLTAAAIIVYL
-803 RYERHRKEDLEETKM
+803 RKKKRDREEAKM

-855 IDTIDRNAQR
+855 IDTIDRNTQR

-1023 RNREDGTSGACF
+1023 RNREDGKSGACF

-1080 EICRYLKSELS
+1080 EICRYIKTELS

-1200 LKQDDKVEKIEVKGY
+1200 LKQDDKVEKVEVKGY

>member
-1 MFLPLFFVTFAAI
+1 MDTKTGYFDIILSRPLLEGKSCYSTLELSDGKI
-14 ITYLNKKRTKNMKH
+14 
-28 IRHYLTALFAIAL
+28 AIATEMGL
-41 SLMVWADSG
+41 YLYDRKKQQTTPWPHSESISGLRIYSLKKDV
-50 ELFTSGKLSSSLI
+50 
-63 NCIVQDKYGYIW
+63 
-75 VGTEYGLSKFDG
+75 
-87 YRFTN
+87 
-92 YLHNEEDTTSITDN
+92 
-106 IISDLLVDKKGNLW
+106 KGNLW
-120 IGCAKGLMRYNYETN
+120 MSTAQGIWCYDSKAKSFFSFEKGNGLLTKEYLAGVVGST
-135 NFSRLQFPD
+135 SD
-144 GRKPRI
+144 GVI
-150 YSMVESHRGDILL
+150 C
-163 GTAGYGLYS
+163 YGNSEGLTYFRPS
-172 VKNNGIEK
+172 QVKDYDEK
-180 TANNR
+180 TSA
-185 FTIKWERAYAKRDS
+185 
-199 DVFFTHIYE
+199 IY
-208 DKHHYLWQSSH
+208 
-219 LSTFTRFIE
+219 LSGVLLDGKMAPFI
-228 KQGKVQ
+228 GDNLSVPS
-234 RKDFKSPYGA
+234 DFKS
-244 PVAFIQHRPQAMLIV
+244 IV
-259 CMYGII
+259 
-265 YYDYRTGRIADAGYD
+265 
-280 LGTFKNHVTINNA
+280 L
-293 TFDHEG
+293 
-299 NLYIS
+299 
-304 TSEHGA
+304 
-310 LIIKKGSNKVEQ
+310 
-322 LENSNSNFNLSTAF
+322 
-336 VNDIIEDKD
+336 
-345 NNLWIGCYKKGLYLL
+345 
-360 NQRQQAFSS
+360 
-369 WSFSAQNYIIGSSVS
+369 SFSQLDYQSV
-384 SIAPG
+384 
-389 ENGETWCTV
+389 
-398 QNSGVFCFDA
+398 
-408 SGKIIAHPTSPAG
+408 
-421 TCIIYKDRRGAYW
+421 
-434 ISNGSALYSYNP
+434 
-446 HTGAYQEKLTF
+446 
-457 TSAGIYCM
+457 
-465 TDDNQGNLYISVY
+465 GNIV
-478 SKGLYIY
+478 
-485 NVESG
+485 
-490 KVTVLNMR
+490 
-498 QRGNKG
+498 
-504 FLCNDWVRSMAFDHT
+504 
-519 GHLWIGT
+519 
-526 SNGVS
+526 
-531 CLNTKTLS
+531 
-539 FKDFG
+539 
-544 WNNILKDRQANG
+544 
-556 ICEGKNGNMIIGT
+556 
-569 EEGLYLFDRKNNKTL
+569 
-584 ALPHAEVLKGKQ
+584 
-596 VCSIIKDHQGDL
+596 
-608 WISTTMGIWQY
+608 
-619 DQKNRQ
+619 
-625 FIGHI
+625 
-630 NGNGLTT
+630 
-637 REYVLG
+637 
-643 SSMHT
+643 
-648 ASDLIAFGTSDGI
+648 
-661 TTFYPERVKAKKME
+661 
-675 LGDVH
+675 
-680 LTNFIIDGKPINCL
+680 
-694 TDEFTIPYEE
+694 
-704 NSFTLE
+704 
-710 FSLLNYRNTDNISFQ
+710 FQ
-725 YRINEG
+725 YRING
-731 KWNSTNEG
+731 GRWI
-739 SNAVSF
+739 SNAAGENSF
-745 NKLKPG
+745 NFTGL
-751 SYTLEVR
+751 SYGHYRIEVR
-758 AMSNGNFSKKST
+758 TYCNGKYSTYKKV
-770 IIHIKVC
+770 INLDVLA
-777 DPWYA
+777 PWYL
-782 STWAFLL
+782 TVWAKLIYLSLVLGFM
-789 YFLTAAGIILYIIY
+789 AAVIFIY
-803 RYERHRKEDLEETKM
+803 LRKKKRDLEEAKM

>member
-1 MFLPLFFVTFAAI
+1 MKRFILFSIFCFVQ
-14 ITYLNKKRTKNMKH
+14 M
-28 IRHYLTALFAIAL
+28 LTCFSYAN
-41 SLMVWADSG
+41 SG
-50 ELFTSGKLSSSLI
+50 RLYTSNDLSSSLI
-63 NCIVQDKYGYIW
+63 RCIIQDKYGFIW
-75 VGTEYGLSKFDG
+75 VGTNYGLNRFDG
-87 YRFTN
+87 YKFST
-92 YLHNEEDTTSITDN
+92 YLCNPADTTTIQDN
-106 IISDLLVDKKGNLW
+106 DIVKLYPYSKEFLFVATNRGLYKYSYLTNSFQHIVLEKKDEKIRVSSLIEDGKHNLL
-120 IGCAKGLMRYNYETN
+120 I
-135 NFSRLQFPD
+135 
-144 GRKPRI
+144 
-150 YSMVESHRGDILL
+150 
-163 GTAGYGLYS
+163 GTAGYGAYRLDMTTGKVTRLSRKSANS
-172 VKNNGIEK
+172 V
-180 TANNR
+180 
-185 FTIKWERAYAKRDS
+185 D
-199 DVFFTHIYE
+199 DFFAMLFFDDE
-208 DKHHYLWQSSH
+208 GYLWQANH
-219 LSTFTRFIE
+219 TKVLR
-228 KQGKVQ
+228 KYKYNGKSIKLVSVYEP
-234 RKDFKSPYGA
+234 KGLFSVCKLYAADKKGFF
-244 PVAFIQHRPQAMLIV
+244 VAHV
-259 CMYGII
+259 GGIMR
-265 YYDYRTGRIADAGYD
+265 YDYASHRFSRYDFDFSAHQGAGYISAVTLD
-280 LGTFKNHVTINNA
+280 KYGNLWLGTSGDGTFKIPHGSRKAYRVELNNQSFI
-293 TFDHEG
+293 FDNAHISDLLIDRDG
-299 NLYIS
+299 NLWY
-304 TSEHGA
+304 
-310 LIIKKGSNKVEQ
+310 
-322 LENSNSNFNLSTAF
+322 
-336 VNDIIEDKD
+336 
-345 NNLWIGCYKKGLYLL
+345 GCYMKGLFLSNNDKNVFHPVSLDELGAGMETISSVVGVADGLMLFVVKNHGLYLL
-360 NQRQQAFSS
+360 DEKTGNTKLLQ
-369 WSFSAQNYIIGSSVS
+369 
-384 SIAPG
+384 
-389 ENGETWCTV
+389 
-398 QNSGVFCFDA
+398 
-408 SGKIIAHPTSPAG
+408 SPAG
-421 TCIIYKDRRGAYW
+421 PIKVYSDFRKNVYVYGRDGIYEYDWKHQTYRLLLPANGLSLDYMQVDAAGNIYFTSQGNGLYVWNRKSGKMTQYLMDDKRPHKTICNNW
-434 ISNGSALYSYNP
+434 ISEIRLDS
-446 HTGAYQEKLTF
+446 
-457 TSAGIYCM
+457 
-465 TDDNQGNLYISVY
+465 
-478 SKGLYIY
+478 
-485 NVESG
+485 
-490 KVTVLNMR
+490 
-498 QRGNKG
+498 RG
-504 FLCNDWVRSMAFDHT
+504 W
-519 GHLWIGT
+519 LWCAT
-526 SNGVS
+526 ANGVS
-531 CLNTKTLS
+531 CMDTKTGYFDIILS
-539 FKDFG
+539 RP
-544 WNNILKDRQANG
+544 LL
-556 ICEGKNGNMIIGT
+556 EGKSCYSTLELSDGKIAIAT
-569 EEGLYLFDRKNNKTL
+569 EMGLYLYDRKKQQTTPW
-584 ALPHAEVLKGKQ
+584 PHSESISGLRIYSLK
-596 VCSIIKDHQGDL
+596 KDVKGNL
-608 WISTTMGIWQY
+608 WMSTAQGIWCY
-619 DQKNRQ
+619 DSKAKS
-625 FIGHI
+625 FFSFEK
-630 NGNGLTT
+630 GNGLLTK
-637 REYVLG
+637 EYLAGVVG
-643 SSMHT
+643 S
-648 ASDLIAFGTSDGI
+648 TSDGVI
-661 TTFYPERVKAKKME
+661 CYGNSEGLTYFQPSEVKDYNEKTSAIY
-675 LGDVH
+675 LSGV
-680 LTNFIIDGKPINCL
+680 LLDGKMAPFIGDNL
-694 TDEFTIPYEE
+694 SVPSDFKSIVL
-704 NSFTLE
+704 SFSQLDYQ
-710 FSLLNYRNTDNISFQ
+710 SVGNIVFQ
-725 YRINEG
+725 YRINGG
-731 KWNSTNEG
+731 KWI
-739 SNAVSF
+739 SNAAGDNSF
-745 NKLKPG
+745 NFTGL
-751 SYTLEVR
+751 SYGHYRIEVR
-758 AMSNGNFSKKST
+758 TYCNGKYSTYKKV
-770 IIHIKVC
+770 INLDVLA
-777 DPWYA
+777 PWFL
-782 STWAFLL
+782 TVWAKLL
-789 YFLTAAGIILYIIY
+789 YLFLILGLTAAAIIVYL
-803 RYERHRKEDLEETKM
+803 RKKKRDLEEAKM

-1195 KFSGA
+1195 KFTGA
-1200 LKQDDKVEKIEVKGY
+1200 LKQDDKVEKVEVKGY

>member
-1 MFLPLFFVTFAAI
+1 MLFSIFCFVQ
-14 ITYLNKKRTKNMKH
+14 M
-28 IRHYLTALFAIAL
+28 LTCFSYAN
-41 SLMVWADSG
+41 SG
-50 ELFTSGKLSSSLI
+50 RLYTSNDMSSSLI
-63 NCIVQDKYGYIW
+63 RCIIQDKYGFIW
-75 VGTEYGLSKFDG
+75 VGTNFGLNRFDG
-87 YRFTN
+87 YKFCT
-92 YLHNEEDTTSITDN
+92 YLCNPADTTTIQDN
-106 IISDLLVDKKGNLW
+106 DIVKLYPYSKEFLFVATNRGLYKYSYLTNSFQHIVLEKKDEKIRISSLIEDGKHNLL
-120 IGCAKGLMRYNYETN
+120 I
-135 NFSRLQFPD
+135 
-144 GRKPRI
+144 
-150 YSMVESHRGDILL
+150 
-163 GTAGYGLYS
+163 GTAGYGAYRLDMTTGKVTRLSRKSANS
-172 VKNNGIEK
+172 V
-180 TANNR
+180 
-185 FTIKWERAYAKRDS
+185 D
-199 DVFFTHIYE
+199 DFFAMLFFDDE
-208 DKHHYLWQSSH
+208 GYLWQANH
-219 LSTFTRFIE
+219 TKVLR
-228 KQGKVQ
+228 KYKYNGKSIKLVSVYEP
-234 RKDFKSPYGA
+234 KGLFSVCKLYAADKKGFF
-244 PVAFIQHRPQAMLIV
+244 VAHV
-259 CMYGII
+259 GGIMR
-265 YYDYRTGRIADAGYD
+265 YDYASHRFSRYDFDFSAHQGAGYISAVTLD
-280 LGTFKNHVTINNA
+280 KYGNLWLGTSGDGTFKIPHGSRKAYRVELNNQSFI
-293 TFDHEG
+293 FDNAHISDLLIDRDG
-299 NLYIS
+299 NQWY
-304 TSEHGA
+304 
-310 LIIKKGSNKVEQ
+310 
-322 LENSNSNFNLSTAF
+322 
-336 VNDIIEDKD
+336 
-345 NNLWIGCYKKGLYLL
+345 GCYMKGLFLSNNDKNVFHPVSLDELGAGMETISSVVGVADGLMLFVVKNHGLYLL
-360 NQRQQAFSS
+360 DEKTGNTKLLQ
-369 WSFSAQNYIIGSSVS
+369 
-384 SIAPG
+384 
-389 ENGETWCTV
+389 
-398 QNSGVFCFDA
+398 
-408 SGKIIAHPTSPAG
+408 SPAG
-421 TCIIYKDRRGAYW
+421 PIKVYSDFRKNVYVYGRDGIYEYDWKHQTYRLLLPANGLSLDYMQVDAAGNIYFTSQGNGLYVWNRKSGKMTQYLMDDKRPHKTICNNW
-434 ISNGSALYSYNP
+434 ISEIRLDS
-446 HTGAYQEKLTF
+446 
-457 TSAGIYCM
+457 
-465 TDDNQGNLYISVY
+465 
-478 SKGLYIY
+478 
-485 NVESG
+485 
-490 KVTVLNMR
+490 
-498 QRGNKG
+498 RG
-504 FLCNDWVRSMAFDHT
+504 W
-519 GHLWIGT
+519 LWCAT
-526 SNGVS
+526 ANGVS
-531 CLNTKTLS
+531 CMDTKTGYFDIILS
-539 FKDFG
+539 RP
-544 WNNILKDRQANG
+544 LL
-556 ICEGKNGNMIIGT
+556 EGKSCYSTLELSDGKIAIAT
-569 EEGLYLFDRKNNKTL
+569 EMGLYLYDRKKQQTTPW
-584 ALPHAEVLKGKQ
+584 PHSESISGLRIYSLK
-596 VCSIIKDHQGDL
+596 KDVKGNL
-608 WISTTMGIWQY
+608 WMSTAQGIWCY
-619 DQKNRQ
+619 DSKAKS
-625 FIGHI
+625 FFSFEK
-630 NGNGLTT
+630 GNGLLTK
-637 REYVLG
+637 EYLAGVVG
-643 SSMHT
+643 S
-648 ASDLIAFGTSDGI
+648 TSDGVI
-661 TTFYPERVKAKKME
+661 CYGNSEGLTYFQPSEVKDYNEKTSAIY
-675 LGDVH
+675 LSGV
-680 LTNFIIDGKPINCL
+680 LLDGKMAPFIGDNL
-694 TDEFTIPYEE
+694 SVPSDFKSIVL
-704 NSFTLE
+704 SFSQLDYQ
-710 FSLLNYRNTDNISFQ
+710 SVGNIVFQ
-725 YRINEG
+725 YRINGG
-731 KWNSTNEG
+731 KWI
-739 SNAVSF
+739 SNAAGDNSF
-745 NKLKPG
+745 NFTGL
-751 SYTLEVR
+751 SYGHYRIEVR
-758 AMSNGNFSKKST
+758 TYCNGKYSTYKKV
-770 IIHIKVC
+770 INLDVLA
-777 DPWYA
+777 PWFL
-782 STWAFLL
+782 TVWAKLL
-789 YFLTAAGIILYIIY
+789 YLFLILGLTAAAIIVYL
-803 RYERHRKEDLEETKM
+803 RKKKRDLEEAKM

-1167 AYLAKPFSLEELH
+1167 AYLAKPFCLEELH

>member
-1 MFLPLFFVTFAAI
+1 MKRFILFSIFCFVQ
-14 ITYLNKKRTKNMKH
+14 M
-28 IRHYLTALFAIAL
+28 LTCFSYAN
-41 SLMVWADSG
+41 SG
-50 ELFTSGKLSSSLI
+50 RLYTSNDLSSSLI
-63 NCIVQDKYGYIW
+63 RCIIQDKYGFIW
-75 VGTEYGLSKFDG
+75 VGTNFGLNRFDG
-87 YRFTN
+87 YKFST
-92 YLHNEEDTTSITDN
+92 YLCNPADTTTIQDN
-106 IISDLLVDKKGNLW
+106 DIVKLYPYSKEFLFVATNRGLYKYSYLTNSFQHIVLEKKDEKIRVSSLIEDGKHNLL
-120 IGCAKGLMRYNYETN
+120 I
-135 NFSRLQFPD
+135 
-144 GRKPRI
+144 
-150 YSMVESHRGDILL
+150 
-163 GTAGYGLYS
+163 GTAGYGAYRLDMTTGKVTRLSRKSANS
-172 VKNNGIEK
+172 V
-180 TANNR
+180 
-185 FTIKWERAYAKRDS
+185 D
-199 DVFFTHIYE
+199 DFFAMLFFDDE
-208 DKHHYLWQSSH
+208 GYLWQANH
-219 LSTFTRFIE
+219 TKVLR
-228 KQGKVQ
+228 KYKYNGKSIQLVSVYEP
-234 RKDFKSPYGA
+234 KDLFGISKLYATDKKGFF
-244 PVAFIQHRPQAMLIV
+244 VAHTGGMMR
-259 CMYGII
+259 
-265 YYDYRTGRIADAGYD
+265 YDYASHSFSRYDFDFSAHQGAGYISAVTLD
-280 LGTFKNHVTINNA
+280 KYGNLWLGTSGDGTFKIPHGSRKAYRVELNNQSFI
-293 TFDHEG
+293 FDNAHISDLLIDRDG
-299 NLYIS
+299 NQWY
-304 TSEHGA
+304 
-310 LIIKKGSNKVEQ
+310 
-322 LENSNSNFNLSTAF
+322 
-336 VNDIIEDKD
+336 
-345 NNLWIGCYKKGLYLL
+345 GCYMKGLFLSNNDKNVFHPVSLDELGAGMETISSVVGVADGLMLFVVKNHGLYLL
-360 NQRQQAFSS
+360 DEKTGNTKLLQ
-369 WSFSAQNYIIGSSVS
+369 
-384 SIAPG
+384 
-389 ENGETWCTV
+389 
-398 QNSGVFCFDA
+398 
-408 SGKIIAHPTSPAG
+408 SPAG
-421 TCIIYKDRRGAYW
+421 PIKVYSDFRKNVYVYGRDGIYEYDWKHQTYRLLLPANGLSLDDMRVDAAGNIYFTSQGNGLYVWNRKSGKMTQYLMDDKLPHKTICNNW
-434 ISNGSALYSYNP
+434 ISEIRLDS
-446 HTGAYQEKLTF
+446 
-457 TSAGIYCM
+457 
-465 TDDNQGNLYISVY
+465 
-478 SKGLYIY
+478 
-485 NVESG
+485 
-490 KVTVLNMR
+490 
-498 QRGNKG
+498 RG
-504 FLCNDWVRSMAFDHT
+504 W
-519 GHLWIGT
+519 LWCAT
-526 SNGVS
+526 ANGVS
-531 CLNTKTLS
+531 CMDTKTGYFDIILS
-539 FKDFG
+539 RP
-544 WNNILKDRQANG
+544 LL
-556 ICEGKNGNMIIGT
+556 EGKTCYSTLELSDGKIAIAT
-569 EEGLYLFDRKNNKTL
+569 EMGLYLYDRKKQQTTPW
-584 ALPHAEVLKGKQ
+584 PHSESISGLRIYSLK
-596 VCSIIKDHQGDL
+596 KDVKGNL
-608 WISTTMGIWQY
+608 WMSSAQGIWCY
-619 DQKNRQ
+619 DSKAKS
-625 FIGHI
+625 FFSFEK
-630 NGNGLTT
+630 GNGLLTK
-637 REYVLG
+637 EYLAGVVG
-643 SSMHT
+643 T
-648 ASDLIAFGTSDGI
+648 TSDGVI
-661 TTFYPERVKAKKME
+661 CYGNSEGLTYFRPSQVKDYNEKTSAIY
-675 LGDVH
+675 LSGV
-680 LTNFIIDGKPINCL
+680 LLDGKMAPFIGDNL
-694 TDEFTIPYEE
+694 SVPSDFKSIVL
-704 NSFTLE
+704 SFSQLDYQ
-710 FSLLNYRNTDNISFQ
+710 SVGNIVFQ
-725 YRINEG
+725 YRINGG
-731 KWNSTNEG
+731 KWI
-739 SNAVSF
+739 SNAAGDNSF
-745 NKLKPG
+745 NFTGL
-751 SYTLEVR
+751 SYGHYRIEVR
-758 AMSNGNFSKKST
+758 TYCNGKYSTYKKV
-770 IIHIKVC
+770 INLDVLA
-777 DPWYA
+777 PWFL
-782 STWAFLL
+782 TVWAKLL
-789 YFLTAAGIILYIIY
+789 YLFLILGLTAAAIIVYL
-803 RYERHRKEDLEETKM
+803 RKKKRDLEEAKM

-844 RLGNAEEYQAD
+844 RLGNAEEYSAD
-855 IDTIDRNAQR
+855 IDTIDRNTQR

-1080 EICRYLKSELS
+1080 EICRYIKTELS

-1200 LKQDDKVEKIEVKGY
+1200 LKQDDKVEKVEVKGY

>member
-1 MFLPLFFVTFAAI
+1 MLFSIFCFVQ
-14 ITYLNKKRTKNMKH
+14 M
-28 IRHYLTALFAIAL
+28 LTCFSYAN
-41 SLMVWADSG
+41 SG
-50 ELFTSGKLSSSLI
+50 RLYTSNDMSSSLI
-63 NCIVQDKYGYIW
+63 RCIIQDKYGFIW
-75 VGTEYGLSKFDG
+75 VGTNYGLNRFDG
-87 YRFTN
+87 YKFST
-92 YLHNEEDTTSITDN
+92 YLCNPADTTTIQDN
-106 IISDLLVDKKGNLW
+106 DIVKLYPYSKEFLFVATNRGLYKYSYLTNSFQHIVLEKKDEKIRISSLIEDGKHNLL
-120 IGCAKGLMRYNYETN
+120 I
-135 NFSRLQFPD
+135 
-144 GRKPRI
+144 
-150 YSMVESHRGDILL
+150 
-163 GTAGYGLYS
+163 GTAGYGAYRLDMTTGKVTRLSRKSANS
-172 VKNNGIEK
+172 V
-180 TANNR
+180 
-185 FTIKWERAYAKRDS
+185 D
-199 DVFFTHIYE
+199 DFFAMLFFDDE
-208 DKHHYLWQSSH
+208 GYLWQANH
-219 LSTFTRFIE
+219 TKVLR
-228 KQGKVQ
+228 KYKYNGKSIKLVSVYEP
-234 RKDFKSPYGA
+234 KGLFSVCKLYAADKKGFF
-244 PVAFIQHRPQAMLIV
+244 VAHV
-259 CMYGII
+259 GGIMR
-265 YYDYRTGRIADAGYD
+265 YDYASHRFSRYDFDFSAHQGAGYISAVTLD
-280 LGTFKNHVTINNA
+280 KYGNLWLGTSGDGTFKIPHGSRKAYRVELNNQSFI
-293 TFDHEG
+293 FDNAHISDLLIDRDG
-299 NLYIS
+299 NQWY
-304 TSEHGA
+304 
-310 LIIKKGSNKVEQ
+310 
-322 LENSNSNFNLSTAF
+322 
-336 VNDIIEDKD
+336 
-345 NNLWIGCYKKGLYLL
+345 GCYMKGLFLSNNDKNVFHPVSLDELGAGMETISSVVGVADGLMLFVVKNHGLYLL
-360 NQRQQAFSS
+360 DEKTGNTKLLQ
-369 WSFSAQNYIIGSSVS
+369 
-384 SIAPG
+384 
-389 ENGETWCTV
+389 
-398 QNSGVFCFDA
+398 
-408 SGKIIAHPTSPAG
+408 SPAG
-421 TCIIYKDRRGAYW
+421 PIKVYSDFRKNVYVYGRDGIYEYDWKHQTYRLLLPANGLSLDYMQVDAAGNIYFTSQGNGLYVWNRKSGKMTQYLMDDKRPHKTICNNW
-434 ISNGSALYSYNP
+434 ISEIRLDS
-446 HTGAYQEKLTF
+446 
-457 TSAGIYCM
+457 
-465 TDDNQGNLYISVY
+465 
-478 SKGLYIY
+478 
-485 NVESG
+485 
-490 KVTVLNMR
+490 
-498 QRGNKG
+498 RG
-504 FLCNDWVRSMAFDHT
+504 W
-519 GHLWIGT
+519 LWCAT
-526 SNGVS
+526 ANGVS
-531 CLNTKTLS
+531 CMDTKTGYFDIILS
-539 FKDFG
+539 RS
-544 WNNILKDRQANG
+544 LL
-556 ICEGKNGNMIIGT
+556 EGKSCYSTLELSDGKIAIAT
-569 EEGLYLFDRKNNKTL
+569 EMGLYLYDRKKQQTTPW
-584 ALPHAEVLKGKQ
+584 PHSESISGLRIYSLK
-596 VCSIIKDHQGDL
+596 KDVKGNL
-608 WISTTMGIWQY
+608 WMSTAQGIWCY
-619 DQKNRQ
+619 DSKAKS
-625 FIGHI
+625 FFSFEK
-630 NGNGLTT
+630 GNGLLTK
-637 REYVLG
+637 EYLAGVVG
-643 SSMHT
+643 S
-648 ASDLIAFGTSDGI
+648 TSDGVI
-661 TTFYPERVKAKKME
+661 CYGNSEGLTYFQPSEVKDYNEKTSAIY
-675 LGDVH
+675 LSGV
-680 LTNFIIDGKPINCL
+680 LLDGKMAPFIGDNL
-694 TDEFTIPYEE
+694 SVPSDFKSIVL
-704 NSFTLE
+704 SFSQLDYQ
-710 FSLLNYRNTDNISFQ
+710 SVGNIVFQ
-725 YRINEG
+725 YRINGG
-731 KWNSTNEG
+731 KWI
-739 SNAVSF
+739 SNAAGDNSF
-745 NKLKPG
+745 NFTGL
-751 SYTLEVR
+751 SYGHYRIEVR
-758 AMSNGNFSKKST
+758 TYCNGKYSTYKKV
-770 IIHIKVC
+770 INLDVLA
-777 DPWYA
+777 PWFL
-782 STWAFLL
+782 TVWAKLL
-789 YFLTAAGIILYIIY
+789 YLFLILGLTAAAIIVYL
-803 RYERHRKEDLEETKM
+803 RKKKRDLEEAKM

>member
-1 MFLPLFFVTFAAI
+1 MLFSIFCFVQ
-14 ITYLNKKRTKNMKH
+14 M
-28 IRHYLTALFAIAL
+28 LTCFSYAN
-41 SLMVWADSG
+41 SG
-50 ELFTSGKLSSSLI
+50 RLYTSNDLSSSLI
-63 NCIVQDKYGYIW
+63 RCIIQDKYGFIW
-75 VGTEYGLSKFDG
+75 VGTNYGLNRFDG
-87 YRFTN
+87 YKFST
-92 YLHNEEDTTSITDN
+92 YLCNPADTTTIQDN
-106 IISDLLVDKKGNLW
+106 DIVKLYPYSKEFLFVATNRGLYKYSYLTNSFQHIVLEKKDEKIRVSSLIEDGKHNLL
-120 IGCAKGLMRYNYETN
+120 I
-135 NFSRLQFPD
+135 
-144 GRKPRI
+144 
-150 YSMVESHRGDILL
+150 
-163 GTAGYGLYS
+163 GTAGYGAYRLDMTTGKVTRLSRKSANS
-172 VKNNGIEK
+172 V
-180 TANNR
+180 
-185 FTIKWERAYAKRDS
+185 D
-199 DVFFTHIYE
+199 DFFAMLFFDDE
-208 DKHHYLWQSSH
+208 GYLWQANH
-219 LSTFTRFIE
+219 TKVLR
-228 KQGKVQ
+228 KYKYNGKSIKLVSVYEP
-234 RKDFKSPYGA
+234 KGLFSVCKLYAADKKGFF
-244 PVAFIQHRPQAMLIV
+244 VAHV
-259 CMYGII
+259 GGIMR
-265 YYDYRTGRIADAGYD
+265 YDYASHRFSHYDFDFSAHQGAGYISAVTLD
-280 LGTFKNHVTINNA
+280 KYGNLWLGTSGDGTFKIPHGSRKAYRVELNNQSFI
-293 TFDHEG
+293 FDNAHISDLLIDRDG
-299 NLYIS
+299 NQWY
-304 TSEHGA
+304 
-310 LIIKKGSNKVEQ
+310 
-322 LENSNSNFNLSTAF
+322 
-336 VNDIIEDKD
+336 
-345 NNLWIGCYKKGLYLL
+345 GCYMKGLFLSNNDKNVFHPVSLDELGAGMETISSVVGVADGLMLFVVKNHGLYLL
-360 NQRQQAFSS
+360 DEKTGNTKLLQ
-369 WSFSAQNYIIGSSVS
+369 
-384 SIAPG
+384 
-389 ENGETWCTV
+389 
-398 QNSGVFCFDA
+398 
-408 SGKIIAHPTSPAG
+408 SPAG
-421 TCIIYKDRRGAYW
+421 PIKVYSDFRKNVYVYGRDGIYEYDWKHQTYRLLLPANGLSLDDMRVDAAGNIYFTSQGNGLYVWNRKSGKMTQYLMDDKRPHKTICNNW
-434 ISNGSALYSYNP
+434 ISEIRLDS
-446 HTGAYQEKLTF
+446 
-457 TSAGIYCM
+457 
-465 TDDNQGNLYISVY
+465 
-478 SKGLYIY
+478 
-485 NVESG
+485 
-490 KVTVLNMR
+490 
-498 QRGNKG
+498 RG
-504 FLCNDWVRSMAFDHT
+504 W
-519 GHLWIGT
+519 LWCAT
-526 SNGVS
+526 ANGVS
-531 CLNTKTLS
+531 CMDTKTGYFDIILS
-539 FKDFG
+539 RP
-544 WNNILKDRQANG
+544 LL
-556 ICEGKNGNMIIGT
+556 EGKTCYSTLELSDGKIAIAT
-569 EEGLYLFDRKNNKTL
+569 EMGLYLYDRKKQQTTPW
-584 ALPHAEVLKGKQ
+584 PHSESISGLRIYSLK
-596 VCSIIKDHQGDL
+596 KDVKGNL
-608 WISTTMGIWQY
+608 WMSSAQGIWCY
-619 DQKNRQ
+619 DSKAKS
-625 FIGHI
+625 FFSFEK
-630 NGNGLTT
+630 GNGLLTK
-637 REYVLG
+637 EYLAGVVG
-643 SSMHT
+643 S
-648 ASDLIAFGTSDGI
+648 TSDGVI
-661 TTFYPERVKAKKME
+661 CYGNSEGLTYFRPSQVKDYNEKTSAIY
-675 LGDVH
+675 LSGV
-680 LTNFIIDGKPINCL
+680 LLDGKMAPFIGDNL
-694 TDEFTIPYEE
+694 SVPSDFKSIVL
-704 NSFTLE
+704 SFSQLDYQ
-710 FSLLNYRNTDNISFQ
+710 SVGNIVFQ
-725 YRINEG
+725 YRINGG
-731 KWNSTNEG
+731 KWI
-739 SNAVSF
+739 SNAAGDNSF
-745 NKLKPG
+745 NFTGL
-751 SYTLEVR
+751 SYGHYRIEVR
-758 AMSNGNFSKKST
+758 TYCNGKYSTYKKVINLDVLT
-770 IIHIKVC
+770 
-777 DPWYA
+777 PWFL
-782 STWAFLL
+782 TVWAKLIYLFLIL
-789 YFLTAAGIILYIIY
+789 GLTAAAIIVYL
-803 RYERHRKEDLEETKM
+803 RKKKRDMEEAKM

-855 IDTIDRNAQR
+855 IDTIDRNTQR

-1023 RNREDGTSGACF
+1023 RNREDGKSGACF

-1080 EICRYLKSELS
+1080 EICRYIKTELS

-1200 LKQDDKVEKIEVKGY
+1200 LKQDDKVEKVEVKGY

>member
-1 MFLPLFFVTFAAI
+1 MKRFILFSIFCFVQ
-14 ITYLNKKRTKNMKH
+14 M
-28 IRHYLTALFAIAL
+28 LTCFSYAN
-41 SLMVWADSG
+41 SG
-50 ELFTSGKLSSSLI
+50 RLYTSNDLSSSLI
-63 NCIVQDKYGYIW
+63 RCIIQDKYGFIW
-75 VGTEYGLSKFDG
+75 VGTNYGLNRFDG
-87 YRFTN
+87 YKFST
-92 YLHNEEDTTSITDN
+92 YLCNPADTTTIQDN
-106 IISDLLVDKKGNLW
+106 DIVKLYPYSKEFLFVATNRGLYKYSYLTNSFQHIVLEKNDEKIRVSSLIEDRKHNLL
-120 IGCAKGLMRYNYETN
+120 I
-135 NFSRLQFPD
+135 
-144 GRKPRI
+144 
-150 YSMVESHRGDILL
+150 
-163 GTAGYGLYS
+163 GTAGYGAYRLDMTTGKVTRLSRKSANS
-172 VKNNGIEK
+172 V
-180 TANNR
+180 
-185 FTIKWERAYAKRDS
+185 D
-199 DVFFTHIYE
+199 DFFAMLFFDDE
-208 DKHHYLWQSSH
+208 GYLWQANH
-219 LSTFTRFIE
+219 TKVLR
-228 KQGKVQ
+228 KYKYDGKSIRLVSVYEP
-234 RKDFKSPYGA
+234 KGLFS
-244 PVAFIQHRPQAMLIV
+244 V
-259 CMYGII
+259 CKLYAADKKGFFVVHVGGIMR
-265 YYDYRTGRIADAGYD
+265 YDYASHRFSRYDFDFSAHQGAGYISAATLD
-280 LGTFKNHVTINNA
+280 KYGNLWLGTSGDGTFKIPHGSRKAYRVELNNQSFI
-293 TFDHEG
+293 FDNAHISDLLIDRDG
-299 NLYIS
+299 NQWY
-304 TSEHGA
+304 
-310 LIIKKGSNKVEQ
+310 
-322 LENSNSNFNLSTAF
+322 
-336 VNDIIEDKD
+336 
-345 NNLWIGCYKKGLYLL
+345 GCYMKGLFLSNNDKNVFHPVSLDELGAGMETISSVVGVADGLMLFVVKNHGLYLL
-360 NQRQQAFSS
+360 DEKTGNTKLLQ
-369 WSFSAQNYIIGSSVS
+369 
-384 SIAPG
+384 
-389 ENGETWCTV
+389 
-398 QNSGVFCFDA
+398 
-408 SGKIIAHPTSPAG
+408 SPAG
-421 TCIIYKDRRGAYW
+421 LVKVYSDFRKNVYVYGRDGIYEYDWKHQTYRLLLPA
-434 ISNGSALYSYNP
+434 NGLSLDGMQVDAAGNIY
-446 HTGAYQEKLTF
+446 F
-457 TSAGIYCM
+457 TS
-465 TDDNQGNLYISVY
+465 QGN
-478 SKGLYIY
+478 GLYVW
-485 NVESG
+485 NRKSG
-490 KVTVLNMR
+490 KMTQYLMDDKRPHKTICNNWIADIR
-498 QRGNKG
+498 LDSRG
-504 FLCNDWVRSMAFDHT
+504 R
-519 GHLWIGT
+519 LWCAT

-531 CLNTKTLS
+531 CMDTKTGYFDIILS
-539 FKDFG
+539 RP
-544 WNNILKDRQANG
+544 LL
-556 ICEGKNGNMIIGT
+556 EGKSCYSTLELSDGKIAIAT
-569 EEGLYLFDRKNNKTL
+569 EMGLYLYDRKKQQTTPW
-584 ALPHAEVLKGKQ
+584 PHSESISGLRIYSLK
-596 VCSIIKDHQGDL
+596 KDVKGNL
-608 WISTTMGIWQY
+608 WMSTAQGIWCY
-619 DQKNRQ
+619 DSKAKS
-625 FIGHI
+625 FFSFEK
-630 NGNGLTT
+630 GNGLLTK
-637 REYVLG
+637 EYLAGVVG
-643 SSMHT
+643 S
-648 ASDLIAFGTSDGI
+648 TSDGVI
-661 TTFYPERVKAKKME
+661 CYGNSEGLTYFRPSQVKDYDEKTSAIY
-675 LGDVH
+675 LSGV
-680 LTNFIIDGKPINCL
+680 LLDGKMAPFIGDNL
-694 TDEFTIPYEE
+694 SVPSDFKSIVL
-704 NSFTLE
+704 SFSQLDYQ
-710 FSLLNYRNTDNISFQ
+710 SVGNIVFQ
-725 YRINEG
+725 YRING
-731 KWNSTNEG
+731 GRWI
-739 SNAVSF
+739 SNAAGENSF
-745 NKLKPG
+745 NFTGL
-751 SYTLEVR
+751 SYGHYRIEVR
-758 AMSNGNFSKKST
+758 TYCNGKYSTYKKVINLDVLAPWFLT
-770 IIHIKVC
+770 I
-777 DPWYA
+777 
-782 STWAFLL
+782 WAKLIYLFLIL
-789 YFLTAAGIILYIIY
+789 GLTAAAIIVFL
-803 RYERHRKEDLEETKM
+803 RKKKRDLEEAKM

-948 PNGGEIIFRIEK
+948 PNDGEIIFRIKK

-1035 IIELPLGKEHLKDS
+1035 IIELPLGKEHLKNN
-1049 QINSDYVVNGKKQ
+1049 QICLDNVGTGMKQ

-1091 DWYRFVICNNGKEA
+1091 GWYRFVICNNGKEA

-1195 KFSGA
+1195 KFTGA
-1200 LKQDDKVEKIEVKGY
+1200 LKQDDKVEKVEVKGY

-1276 ARLIREHKINITQV
+1276 ARLIKEGKINITQV